1 MKILITEDQYKRL
14 VENFDQ
20 VLNLFAK
27 RKRGETL
34 KPSENDVLKSFD
46 KYTKKGGN
54 PEDFVFD
61 ANEYYGDVDE
71 REGMRF
77 KYNLKGRPFR
87 FEFSE
92 EINKGDEVEYYGE
105 ITFMGDEFLGVI
117 VTDKRGYLIDYDFYS
132 TLNNEDVRLQDI
144 LKSEDSEAEIQN
156 FFQEEVINRLKQ

>member
-14 VENFDQ
+14 IENFDQ
-20 VLNLFAK
+20 VLDLFSKK
-27 RKRGETL
+27 RRGETL
-34 KPSENDVLKSFD
+34 KPSENDILRSFE

-61 ANEYYGDVDE
+61 QDDVYEIDD
-71 REGMRF
+71 REGMKF
-77 KYNLKGRPFR
+77 KYNLKGRPFK

-92 EINKGDEVEYYGE
+92 EIDKGDEIEYYGE

-132 TLNNEDVRLQDI
+132 VLSNE
-144 LKSEDSEAEIQN
+144 
-156 FFQEEVINRLKQ
+156 

>member
-14 VENFDQ
+14 IENFDQ
-20 VLNLFAK
+20 VLDLFSKK
-27 RKRGETL
+27 RRGETL
-34 KPSENDVLKSFD
+34 KPSENDILRSFE

-61 ANEYYGDVDE
+61 QDDVYEIDD
-71 REGMRF
+71 REGMKF
-77 KYNLKGRPFR
+77 KYNLKGRPFK

-92 EINKGDEVEYYGE
+92 EIDKGDEIEYYGE

-132 TLNNEDVRLQDI
+132 VLSNDDVRLEDV

-156 FFQEEVINRLKQ
+156 FFQEEVINRLRQ

>member
-14 VENFDQ
+14 IENFDQ
-20 VLNLFAK
+20 VLDLFSKK
-27 RKRGETL
+27 RRGETL
-34 KPSENDVLKSFD
+34 KPSENDILRSFE

-61 ANEYYGDVDE
+61 QDDVYEIDD
-71 REGMRF
+71 REGMKF
-77 KYNLKGRPFR
+77 KYNLKGRPFK

-92 EINKGDEVEYYGE
+92 EIDKGDEIEYYGE

-132 TLNNEDVRLQDI
+132 VLSDDDVRLEDV

-156 FFQEEVINRLKQ
+156 FFQEEVINRLRQ

>member
-34 KPSENDVLKSFD
+34 KPSENDVLRSFD
-46 KYTKKGGN
+46 KYTQKGGN

-61 ANEYYGDVDE
+61 AN
-71 REGMRF
+71 
-77 KYNLKGRPFR
+77 
-87 FEFSE
+87 
-92 EINKGDEVEYYGE
+92 EYYGE

-156 FFQEEVINRLKQ
+156 FFQEEVINRLRQ

>member
-1 MKILITEDQYKRL
+1 MKIIITENQYKRL

-20 VLNLFAK
+20 VLDLFSK
-27 RKRGETL
+27 KKRGEEL
-34 KPSENDVLKSFD
+34 KPSENDILRSFE
-46 KYTKKGGN
+46 KHTKKGGN
-54 PEDFVFD
+54 PEDFVFNQD
-61 ANEYYGDVDE
+61 DLYDVDE

-92 EINKGDEVEYYGE
+92 EIEKGDEIEYYGE
-105 ITFMGDEFLGVI
+105 VTFMGDEFLGVI

-132 TLNNEDVRLQDI
+132 VLSDEDIRLKDV

-156 FFQEEVINRLKQ
+156 FFQEEVINQLR

>member
-14 VENFDQ
+14 IENFDQ
-20 VLNLFAK
+20 VLDLFSKK
-27 RKRGETL
+27 RRGETL
-34 KPSENDVLKSFD
+34 KPSENDILRSFE

-61 ANEYYGDVDE
+61 QDDVYEIDD
-71 REGMRF
+71 REGMKF
-77 KYNLKGRPFR
+77 KYNLKGRPFK

-92 EINKGDEVEYYGE
+92 EMDKGDTIEYYGE
-105 ITFMGDEFLGVI
+105 ITFNGDEFLGVI

-132 TLNNEDVRLQDI
+132 VLSDDDVRLEDV

-156 FFQEEVINRLKQ
+156 FFQEEVINRLRQ

>member
-14 VENFDQ
+14 IENFDQ
-20 VLNLFAK
+20 VLDLFSKK
-27 RKRGETL
+27 RRGETL
-34 KPSENDVLKSFD
+34 KPSENDILRSFE

-61 ANEYYGDVDE
+61 QDDVYEIDD
-71 REGMRF
+71 REGMKF
-77 KYNLKGRPFR
+77 KYNLKGRPFK

-92 EINKGDEVEYYGE
+92 EMDKGDEIEYYGE
-105 ITFMGDEFLGVI
+105 ITFNGDEFLGVI

-132 TLNNEDVRLQDI
+132 VLSDDDVRLEDV

-156 FFQEEVINRLKQ
+156 FFQEEVINRLRQ